1 MWTKLITTQKIN
13 TRLSILGV
21 NRRNYHRCT
30 AHHMLKDYFE
40 QRECLKPNTSHGISV
55 NKFQKEPTQNPN
67 TQITH
72 IYSTIDWWPG
82 KLIPAHA

>member
-1 MWTKLITTQKIN
+1 
-13 TRLSILGV
+13 
-21 NRRNYHRCT
+21 
-30 AHHMLKDYFE
+30 MLKDYFE
-40 QRECLKPNTSHGISV
+40 QRECLKPNTSHEISV
-55 NKFQKEPTQNPN
+55 NKFQKEPTENPN